1 VAGTVAVI
9 EPENLTFFHTGY
21 VPDCTIKDI
30 YQKKAL
36 EIFFQ
41 ASLCTFQ
48 GFVPHHESKKFCKNS
63 FPIKR
68 PGYHV
73 HEIRKFSGKNIR
85 NFLFMICREK
95 KDQNRFGSVSMSII
109 TGRV

>member
-21 VPDCTIKDI
+21 APDCTIKDI

-41 ASLCTFQ
+41 ASLCTFY
-48 GFVPHHESKKFCKNS
+48 GDLFRITNRKKFYKNS
-63 FPIKR
+63 FSIKR
-68 PGYHV
+68 PGDHV

-85 NFLFMICREK
+85 NFFFYDL
-95 KDQNRFGSVSMSII
+95 QG
-109 TGRV
+109 